1 MDGASSS
8 TMNEFTCTPWISSH
22 RPSIPTLQYIYNY
35 IRIYIFYDTLWD
47 YCGAFETT
55 KSIKSTWLGDL
66 FTIVY
71 HMIHFGFQTWC
82 ISFMQ
87 HNLYFKKIKNLT
99 KQKISVPPPSFFIV
113 MHYLS
118 CNYWTMGIRRVH
130 MPLGATCTPMNMA
143 QLLWSNYVHGTTCT
157 CLITILGY

>member
-1 MDGASSS
+1 MESNWNSLALNLVGDLIYIYMDGASSS

-87 HNLYFKKIKNLT
+87 HNLYFKKIK
-99 KQKISVPPPSFFIV
+99 ISLNRKLVSPPLIFHCHALFI
-113 MHYLS
+113 L
-118 CNYWTMGIRRVH
+118 
-130 MPLGATCTPMNMA
+130 
-143 QLLWSNYVHGTTCT
+143 QLLDHGH
-157 CLITILGY
+157 